1 LPKKIQERRYLA
13 AVLAIGQERPMQ
25 RHDPRANPPSQ
36 SRSNDGSHEQGSD
49 SDLEQNRADSAG
61 GYGTGGSTLDRHD
74 ILGPGA
80 DDPKLSDPNYVFP
93 AADEKRPKENPGDHD
108 AGSQSHPRD

>member
-1 LPKKIQERRYLA
+1 
-13 AVLAIGQERPMQ
+13 MQ
-25 RHDPRANPPSQ
+25 RRDPHANPPSQ
-36 SRSNDGSHEQGSD
+36 SQANDAPHGHDIGSD
-49 SDLEQNRADSAG
+49 PEQSRAGSAG

-93 AADEKRPKENPGDHD
+93 SADEQRAEDNPGDHA
-108 AGSQSHPRD
+108 AGGQSNAKD